1 MMLEVSIAFLDLA
14 MKLIRV
20 YQCPS
25 CLCTKSNSSEMID
38 HYKVDHGVASEEL
51 PVDVDK
57 RVKDHN
63 RLRKKK
69 QRAKEAES
77 KYLYFFSLIS
87 YRNRKE
93 QENVLDDKDETQSN
107 DIPLFWRLLANGE
120 IQ

>member
-77 KYLYFFSLIS
+77 KYCIS
-87 YRNRKE
+87 F
-93 QENVLDDKDETQSN
+93 L
-107 DIPLFWRLLANGE
+107 
-120 IQ
+120 